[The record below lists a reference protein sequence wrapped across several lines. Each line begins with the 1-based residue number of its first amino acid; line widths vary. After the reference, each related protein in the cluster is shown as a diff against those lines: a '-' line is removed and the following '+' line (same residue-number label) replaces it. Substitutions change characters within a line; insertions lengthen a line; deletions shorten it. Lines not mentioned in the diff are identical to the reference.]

1 MSDFSISF
9 DLRAAMQELAN
20 LKSEMSAIRA
30 EMARVKQAGKD
41 VFTRPQTE
49 AEAIAAEVN
58 KVKSEYE
65 KLRAASA
72 TLRTALANSFDEQAA
87 QRYAAALGDV
97 EATMAEIRQTA
108 GPLGVQ
114 LDPPEAAKY
123 SQLSAEI
130 DGLQTQYNEVA
141 AAAAKLRAAS
151 DNVLDP
157 AEVDKYTAALND
169 AEAEMLRLEKAGR
182 GVGVDLAKGFE
193 ASAQKAGTASDVFGE
208 LFGQFTKAALIAGA
222 VQQLAAFASKSVEV
236 SENYK
241 KTQVV
246 FDKLLQGQGNA
257 EQVIGQVN
265 RFAAA
270 NGVLEDTAQQAAK
283 SLLGFGTPLPELQ
296 KELSQVANIAAGT
309 GKDFQELTVIYGKA
323 RVAGTLYAED
333 INQLVDAGVP
343 VIDEFAKILNVS
355 TSEVKKLA
363 SDGKIGFDTLQKA
376 FENLTG
382 EGGRFNDLAKEQ
394 AKITGDST
402 RAAAEWARTLR
413 TVGDFLTP
421 LKNAV
426 VGGFASILGGI
437 NSLLNP
443 SQKLSDQY
451 ATQLE
456 RVQGLDAKLPSLL
469 SKYTDLSGRA
479 KLTETEQ
486 KELNATLNALGDIAP
501 GAITAV
507 DKYGNVLGINTDKV
521 RAFSD
526 EQRKLLG
533 TIAQLK
539 LEEANRELTDLNRRV
554 GDLQTLASGKTLKI
568 QVDEKAAQQ
577 FGAIAVRDRELTLSA
592 EQQVEARG
600 RLLKLSEEQLRLTTQ
615 KAEAERVL
623 AQIAGGQAVQPTAPT
638 TGGTTPTKPTAGTG
652 AEDAAKQKKTQ
663 EELLQAEIE
672 RERLRADLLAEGV
685 EREKAL
691 ENIRFKEQIAALR
704 KTFAG
709 RKELQGLEQEAT
721 KQHLA
726 ALDKIQVDADAAALV
741 KEVEALRAKD
751 EARRKAFEDEIAQ
764 IEAQAATLEGVE
776 KEKAERIAAAQRQV
790 QEARDTGQ
798 PLEAQVRIQEQLTR
812 DLQEI
817 EVKAAEARTKQK
829 VEAFQRTQEVE
840 LSEFEAAQAQ
850 YLATYSTERGATEE
864 SVKKVEE
871 QITKAR
877 ELFLLEQERAV
888 LEYQLSLGEGL
899 ADQQRQQIRAQLQAV
914 NAEIE
919 TATANV
925 GKGAKGFNLFTL
937 LGANTDAEKDAI
949 KRAAGEIA
957 DAIGQITAAREAD
970 AAAAKEAADKN
981 VEAAQQELENQ
992 IKLADLGFASD
1003 VDRAK
1008 IKLDTEKAA
1017 QNAALENQ
1025 KRVARQQLAIDTAQ
1039 QISSLVTA
1047 SARIFAEGAK
1057 FFPVGLA
1064 LSIAGIATLFATM
1077 ASVRSRARA
1086 INAGQFRQGGQ
1097 GYVDQNGIV
1106 RGPSHEGGGVQIAEV
1121 EGDEF
1126 FTSDGQKFA
1135 VVNRKMTAKHF
1146 NLLTAINGD
1155 NRPAMRTALEALVEL
1170 PTMNVQAV
1178 GRDIIYRTETTV
1190 NGGGFDLQERR
1201 TIINLLKKVEGK
1213 QAPEKTTVT
1222 RDGNT
1227 VTIKKGNRTRT
1238 VTNA

>member
-9 DLRAAMQELAN
+9 DLRAAMQELAG
-20 LKSEMSAIRA
+20 LKSEMTAIRA

-58 KVKSEYE
+58 KVKAEYE

-72 TLRTALANSFDEQAA
+72 TLRTALAGAFDDEAA
-87 QRYAAALGDV
+87 QKYAEALGDV

-108 GPLGVQ
+108 EPLGVQ

-123 SQLSAEI
+123 SQLAAEI
-130 DGLQTQYNEVA
+130 DGLQAKYNEVA
-141 AAAAKLRAAS
+141 TAAAKLRAAS
-151 DNVLDP
+151 DNALDP
-157 AEVDKYTAALND
+157 TEVDKYTAALND
-169 AEAEMLRLEKAGR
+169 AEAEMKQLEQAGR
-182 GVGVDLAKGFE
+182 GVGIDLPKGFE
-193 ASAQKAGTASDVFGE
+193 TSAQKAGTASEVFGE
-208 LFGQFTKAALIAGA
+208 LFGQFTKAAVIAGA
-222 VQQLAAFASKSVEV
+222 VQQLSAFAAKSVEV

-394 AKITGDST
+394 AKITGDAT
-402 RAAAEWARTLR
+402 RAAAEWGKTLR
-413 TVGDFLTP
+413 SVGDFLTP

-426 VGGFASILGGI
+426 LGAFSGILGGI
-437 NSLLNP
+437 NNLLNP

-456 RVQGLDAKLPSLL
+456 RVQNLDAKLPSLL
-469 SKYTDLSGRA
+469 AKYTDLSGRA
-479 KLTETEQ
+479 NLTEAEQ
-486 KELNATLNALGDIAP
+486 KELNTTLNALGDIAP

-521 RAFSD
+521 RAFSE

-533 TIAQLK
+533 TIAELK
-539 LEEANRELTDLNRRV
+539 LEEASKRLEEINRRV
-554 GDLQTLASGKTLKI
+554 GDVKTLAEGGTI
-568 QVDEKAAQQ
+568 QIKVDEKAAQQ
-577 FGAIAVRDRELTLSA
+577 FGAVLTRNQEITADAERQAKARKELL
-592 EQQVEARG
+592 Q
-600 RLLKLSEEQLRLTTQ
+600 LSEEQLILTNQ

-623 AQIAGGQAVQPTAPT
+623 AQIAGGQAVQPTAPKT
-638 TGGTTPTKPTAGTG
+638 TSTTPTKPIAGTG
-652 AEDAAKQKKTQ
+652 TADAAKQKKDQ

-685 EREKAL
+685 ERENAL
-691 ENIRFKEQIAALR
+691 ENIRFREQIAALR

-726 ALDKIQVDADAAALV
+726 ALEKIQVDADAAALV
-741 KEVEALRAKD
+741 KEVEALRTKE
-751 EARRKAFEDEIAQ
+751 EARRKEFDDEIAQ

-776 KEKAERIAAAQRQV
+776 RDRAERIAAAQRQAL
-790 QEARDTGQ
+790 EARDTGQ
-798 PLEAQVRIQEQLTR
+798 SLEVQVRIQEQLTR

-817 EVKAAEARTKQK
+817 EVKAAETRTKQK

-850 YLATYSTERGATEE
+850 YLASYSTERGATEE
-864 SVKKVEE
+864 GVKKIEE

-877 ELFLLEQERAV
+877 ELFLLSQERAV

-899 ADQQRQQIRAQLQAV
+899 ADQQRQQIRAQLEAV

-925 GKGAKGFNLFTL
+925 GKGAKGFNLFSL

-949 KRAAGEIA
+949 KQAAGEIA

-970 AAAAKEAADKN
+970 AAAAKDAADKN
-981 VEAAQQELENQ
+981 VAAAQQELENQ
-992 IKLADLGFASD
+992 IALANLGFASD

-1008 IKLDTEKAA
+1008 DKLDVEKTA

-1039 QISSLVTA
+1039 QVSSIVSA

-1057 FFPVGLA
+1057 FFPVGIA
-1064 LSIAGIATLFATM
+1064 LSLAGIATLFATM

-1086 INAGQFRQGGQ
+1086 INAGQFRQGGE
-1097 GYVDQNGIV
+1097 GRVDRNGIV
-1106 RGPSHEGGGVQIAEV
+1106 RGPSHEGGGVKIAEV
-1121 EGDEF
+1121 EGNEF
-1126 FTSDGQKFA
+1126 FTSDGQRFA

-1146 NLLTAINGD
+1146 NLLTAINED

-1170 PTMNVQAV
+1170 PGMNVQAV
-1178 GRDIIYRTETTV
+1178 GRDITYKTETVT
-1190 NGGGFDLQERR
+1190 GTDGFDAQERR

-1213 QAPEKTTVT
+1213 KAPEKTTVT
-1222 RDGNT
+1222 RDGAT
-1227 VTIKKGNRTRT
+1227 ITIKKGNHTRT
-1238 VTNA
+1238 ITNA